1 MKKSLKG
8 FTLVEMLIVIVA
20 IGIIGSITMD
30 SLIVDITDVD
40 TKNLKVGSFLELINE
55 EFLNQ
60 WNKSELG
67 ISIYE
72 LFTLI
77 SNRVIRKYV

>member
-1 MKKSLKG
+1 MNITVNGKLCQ
-8 FTLVEMLIVIVA
+8 IV
-20 IGIIGSITMD
+20 GSITMD
-30 SLIVDITDVD
+30 SLIVDITDVK
-40 TKNLKVGSFLELINE
+40 TKNIKVGSYLELINE
-55 EFLNQ
+55 DFLVNL
-60 WNKSELG
+60 NKSKLE

>member
-1 MKKSLKG
+1 
-8 FTLVEMLIVIVA
+8 
-20 IGIIGSITMD
+20 MD
-30 SLIVDITDVD
+30 SSVVDITDVD
-40 TKNLKVGSFLELINE
+40 AKNLNVGSYLELINE
-55 EFLNQ
+55 ELLIQ
-60 WNKSELG
+60 WNKNDLD

>member
-1 MKKSLKG
+1 
-8 FTLVEMLIVIVA
+8 
-20 IGIIGSITMD
+20 MD
-30 SLIVDITDVD
+30 SLIIDITDVD
-40 TKNLKVGSFLELINE
+40 AKNLKVGSFLELINE
-55 EFLNQ
+55 ELLNQ
-60 WNKSELG
+60 FNKSELG

>member
-1 MKKSLKG
+1 
-8 FTLVEMLIVIVA
+8 
-20 IGIIGSITMD
+20 MD
-30 SLIVDITDVD
+30 SLIVDITDVE
-40 TKNLKVGSFLELINE
+40 TKNLNVGSYIELINE
-55 EFLNQ
+55 DFLTKL
-60 WNKSELG
+60 NKSKLS

>member
-1 MKKSLKG
+1 MSIIINGKSCP
-8 FTLVEMLIVIVA
+8 
-20 IGIIGSITMD
+20 IIGSITMD
-30 SLIVDITDVD
+30 SLIIDITDIE
-40 TKNLKVGSFLELINE
+40 TKNFKVGSYLELINE
-55 EFLNQ
+55 DFLIN
-60 WNKSELG
+60 WNKNETG

>member
-1 MKKSLKG
+1 MINGKSCR
-8 FTLVEMLIVIVA
+8 
-20 IGIIGSITMD
+20 IIGSITMD
-30 SLIVDITDVD
+30 SLIIDVTDVD

-60 WNKSELG
+60 WNISELG
-67 ISIYE
+67 ISMYE

>member
-1 MKKSLKG
+1 MINGKSCR
-8 FTLVEMLIVIVA
+8 IV
-20 IGIIGSITMD
+20 GSITMD

-40 TKNLKVGSFLELINE
+40 TKNLKVGSFLELVNE
-55 EFLNQ
+55 ELLNQ

>member
-1 MKKSLKG
+1 
-8 FTLVEMLIVIVA
+8 
-20 IGIIGSITMD
+20 MD
-30 SLIVDITDVD
+30 SLIVDITDID
-40 TKNLKVGSFLELINE
+40 TKNLKVGSYLELINE
-55 EFLNQ
+55 ELLIQ
-60 WNKSELG
+60 WNKRDLG